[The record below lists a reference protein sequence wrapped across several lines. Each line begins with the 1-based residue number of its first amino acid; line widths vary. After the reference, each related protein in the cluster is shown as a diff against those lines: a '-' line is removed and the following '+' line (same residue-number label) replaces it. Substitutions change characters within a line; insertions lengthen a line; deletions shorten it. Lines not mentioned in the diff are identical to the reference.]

1 MASGQPLRTA
11 IESAPMSTSSSRP
24 ARPPVA
30 TDPVEPGEGDVFESA
45 AGLFRILST
54 PIRLRI
60 ISAVCQEE
68 KNVSELLAQIETTQP
83 NMSQHL
89 SALHRSGVLS
99 RRREGAQIYYK
110 VQSERVA
117 MLCRAVCTQ
126 IAIELDGDDDSPL
139 ADRLLPAAVPESIG
153 GRRLAAVETT
163 CAPAQARQVRRRR
176 RTA

>member
-1 MASGQPLRTA
+1 
-11 IESAPMSTSSSRP
+11 MSTTSSSRQ
-24 ARPPVA
+24 ARSPVPSDA
-30 TDPVEPGEGDVFESA
+30 VGPGEGDVFESA

-68 KNVSELLAQIETTQP
+68 KNVSELLAEIQTTQP

-126 IAIELDGDDDSPL
+126 IAIELDGDDESSVT
-139 ADRLLPAAVPESIG
+139 DRLLPAAMPEPNG
-153 GRRLAAVETT
+153 GRRLAAVDAT
-163 CAPAQARQVRRRR
+163 CAPARARQARRSNR
-176 RTA
+176 AA

>member
-1 MASGQPLRTA
+1 
-11 IESAPMSTSSSRP
+11 MSTPPFRP
-24 ARPPVA
+24 ASPSVA
-30 TDPVEPGEGDVFESA
+30 TDTVESGAGDVFESA

-68 KNVSELLAQIETTQP
+68 KNVSELLAEIETTQP

-99 RRREGAQIYYK
+99 RRREGAQIFYK

-126 IAIELDGDDDSPL
+126 IAIELDGDDASSP
-139 ADRLLPAAVPESIG
+139 ADRLLPVSVPEAAG
-153 GRRLAAVETT
+153 GRRLAAVDAT
-163 CAPAQARQVRRRR
+163 CAPAQARRRG